1 MVDKLLTGFDAPP
14 ATCLYIDKPM
24 QDHGL
29 FQAICRVNR
38 LDGEDKEYGYVIDY
52 KDLFRS
58 LEQSV
63 QEFTGEAFDGYDAE
77 DVRGLLKDRLQ
88 QGRERLEESRE
99 AVKVLCEPV
108 EPPRDAAAFRRF
120 FCAAESG
127 NAGQLKDNEPKR
139 AALYKQ
145 VSALV
150 RAYANLANEMGDAGY
165 SEAEARRIKAE
176 VGHYEKLRQEIKL
189 ASGDYIDLK
198 LYEPAMRHLL
208 DTYIR
213 ADDSESL
220 SEFDD
225 LTLVDLIVER
235 GKDGLESVVPS
246 RIRKD
251 PEAMA
256 ETIENNVR
264 RIVIDEMAV
273 NPKYYERMSKLLD
286 ALILQRK
293 QESLEYKDYL
303 DRIIALT
310 KMIGRPETG
319 SSYPPSI
326 NTAALRA
333 LFDNL
338 DTEPAS
344 KTREP
349 PPPRYAG
356 KPTAAD
362 AREER
367 ALALDRAIRRVKPA
381 GWRGNLFKERVVRYA
396 IRSVL
401 AGDDELVDSIFE
413 IVKSQPDY

>member
-1 MVDKLLTGFDAPP
+1 
-14 ATCLYIDKPM
+14 
-24 QDHGL
+24 
-29 FQAICRVNR
+29 
-38 LDGEDKEYGYVIDY
+38 
-52 KDLFRS
+52 
-58 LEQSV
+58 
-63 QEFTGEAFDGYDAE
+63 
-77 DVRGLLKDRLQ
+77 
-88 QGRERLEESRE
+88 
-99 AVKVLCEPV
+99 
-108 EPPRDAAAFRRF
+108 
-120 FCAAESG
+120 
-127 NAGQLKDNEPKR
+127 
-139 AALYKQ
+139 
-145 VSALV
+145 
-150 RAYANLANEMGDAGY
+150 
-165 SEAEARRIKAE
+165 
-176 VGHYEKLRQEIKL
+176 
-189 ASGDYIDLK
+189 
-198 LYEPAMRHLL
+198 
-208 DTYIR
+208 
-213 ADDSESL
+213 
-220 SEFDD
+220 
-225 LTLVDLIVER
+225 
-235 GKDGLESVVPS
+235 
-246 RIRKD
+246 
-251 PEAMA
+251 MA

-293 QESLEYKDYL
+293 QESLEYKGLSRPDHRPHED
-303 DRIIALT
+303 DRPA
-310 KMIGRPETG
+310 GNG